1 MAPIFLST
9 DKGEREL
16 MVRSH
21 RFNRFNQLWPFL
33 LLAAPGI
40 LYFLIFHYVP
50 MWGLVL
56 AFKDYSPFIGM
67 IKSPWVGLEHFTNF
81 FSTDNFFV
89 LLRNTLMISLLSLII
104 YFPFTILL
112 SIMLNELR
120 LKMFRRISQTIVY
133 LPHFLSWV
141 VIYGITISFFGPS
154 GVINYYLEQWF
165 DTTALFLVSN
175 DWFRPLIIFQAIW
188 KDAGWGTII
197 FLAALA
203 GVNPELYEAAKV
215 DGANRFHNIWHI
227 TLPGIKS
234 TIVILL
240 LLRLGSSL
248 DSNFMQIFLMT
259 NSLNLDVSNVFDLFV
274 YQTGLQQFNYS
285 FAITVGMF
293 KSVVS
298 LILVVVANYLAR
310 WMGEDGIF

>member
-1 MAPIFLST
+1 M
-9 DKGEREL
+9 ERTL
-16 MVRSH
+16 RIH
-21 RFNRFNQLWPFL
+21 RFQQLWPFY
-33 LLAAPGI
+33 LLAAPGLVYFI
-40 LYFLIFHYVP
+40 LFHYVP

-56 AFKDYSPFIGM
+56 AFKDYSPFIG
-67 IKSPWVGLEHFTNF
+67 IWDSPWVGLDNFRQF
-81 FSTDNFFV
+81 FSTSDFF
-89 LLRNTLMISLLSLII
+89 LLLNNTLLISFLNLAV

-112 SIMLNELR
+112 ALMLNEVR
-120 LKMFRRISQTIVY
+120 LQLFKRLSQTIVY

-154 GVINYYLEQWF
+154 GVINHYLEQWF
-165 DTTALFLVSN
+165 NGNALFLVSN
-175 DWFRPLIIFQAIW
+175 EWFRPLIVLQSIW

-203 GVNPELYEAAKV
+203 GINPELYEAAKV
-215 DGANRFHNIWHI
+215 DGANRLQNIWNI

-259 NSLNLDVSNVFDLFV
+259 NSLNQEVSNVFDLFV
-274 YQTGLQQFNYS
+274 YHIGLEQFNYS

-293 KSVVS
+293 KSVAS
-298 LILVVVANYLAR
+298 LILVLAANYAAKLL
-310 WMGEDGIF
+310 GEEGIF

>member
-1 MAPIFLST
+1 MQ
-9 DKGEREL
+9 
-16 MVRSH
+16 RSLRPK
-21 RFNRFNQLWPFL
+21 RFQQLWPFY

-40 LYFLIFHYVP
+40 LYFVIFHYIP
-50 MWGLVL
+50 MSGLVL
-56 AFKDYSPFIGM
+56 AFKEYSPFKGIM
-67 IKSPWVGLEHFTNF
+67 NSPWVGL
-81 FSTDNFFV
+81 DNFRQFFGTSDFYI
-89 LLRNTLMISLLSLII
+89 LLKNTLLISLLNLVI
-104 YFPFTILL
+104 YFPFTIVL
-112 SIMLNELR
+112 SLMLNELR
-120 LKMFRRISQTIVY
+120 LKLFKRISQTIVY

-154 GVINYYLEQWF
+154 GVINHYMEQWF
-165 DTTALFLVSN
+165 GGTANFLVSN
-175 DWFRPLIIFQAIW
+175 EWFRPLIIFQSIW

-203 GVNPELYEAAKV
+203 GINPEQYEAAKV
-215 DGANRFHNIWHI
+215 DGANRLQNIWHI

-240 LLRLGSSL
+240 LLRLGSSM

-274 YQTGLQQFNYS
+274 YHIGLEQFNYS

-293 KSVVS
+293 KSVAS
-298 LILVVVANYLAR
+298 LILVLAANYAAR
-310 WMGEDGIF
+310 LLGEDGIF

>member
-1 MAPIFLST
+1 MT
-9 DKGEREL
+9 G
-16 MVRSH
+16 
-21 RFNRFNQLWPFL
+21 
-33 LLAAPGI
+33 
-40 LYFLIFHYVP
+40 LI
-50 MWGLVL
+50 L
-56 AFKDYSPFIGM
+56 AFKEYSPFKGIM
-67 IKSPWVGLEHFTNF
+67 NSPWVGL
-81 FSTDNFFV
+81 DNFRQFFGTSDFYM
-89 LLRNTLMISLLSLII
+89 LLKNTLLISLLNLII

-112 SIMLNELR
+112 SLLLNEVR
-120 LKMFRRISQTIVY
+120 LKVFKRVSQTIVY

-154 GVINYYLEQWF
+154 GVINHYLSQWF
-165 DTTALFLVSN
+165 DGNANFLVSN
-175 DWFRPLIIFQAIW
+175 EWFRPLVIFQSIW

-203 GVNPELYEAAKV
+203 GINPEQYEAAKV
-215 DGANRFHNIWHI
+215 DGASRLQSIWHI

-240 LLRLGSSL
+240 LLRLGSSM

-274 YQTGLQQFNYS
+274 YHIGLEQFNYS

-293 KSVVS
+293 KSVAS
-298 LILVVVANYLAR
+298 LILVVGANYAAKLL
-310 WMGEDGIF
+310 GEEGIF

>member
-1 MAPIFLST
+1 M
-9 DKGEREL
+9 ERTIRL
-16 MVRSH
+16 H
-21 RFNRFNQLWPFL
+21 RPKRFKQLWPFYV
-33 LLAAPGI
+33 LAAPGL
-40 LYFLIFHYVP
+40 LYFIIFHYAP

-56 AFKDYSPFIGM
+56 AFKDYSPFRGVWD
-67 IKSPWVGLEHFTNF
+67 SPWVGLENFRTF
-81 FSTDNFFV
+81 FSTSDFYI
-89 LLRNTLMISLLSLII
+89 LLKNTLLISFLNLFI

-112 SIMLNELR
+112 SIMLHELR
-120 LKMFRRISQTIVY
+120 LQVFKRISQTIVY

-154 GVINYYLEQWF
+154 GVINHYLEQWMN
-165 DTTALFLVSN
+165 TNALFLVSN
-175 DWFRPLIIFQAIW
+175 DWFRPLIVLQSIW

-203 GVNPELYEAAKV
+203 GINPELYEAAKV
-215 DGANRFHNIWHI
+215 DGANRFHNIRHI

-240 LLRLGSSL
+240 LLKLGSSL

-259 NSLNLDVSNVFDLFV
+259 NSLNLEVSNVFDLFV
-274 YQTGLQQFNYS
+274 YHIGLEQFNYS

-293 KSVVS
+293 KSVAS
-298 LILVVVANYLAR
+298 LILVLGANYAAKLL
-310 WMGEDGIF
+310 GEDGIF

>member
-1 MAPIFLST
+1 MQ
-9 DKGEREL
+9 
-16 MVRSH
+16 RSLRPK
-21 RFNRFNQLWPFL
+21 RFQQLWPFYV
-33 LLAAPGI
+33 LAAPGI
-40 LYFLIFHYVP
+40 LYFVVFHYIP
-50 MWGLVL
+50 MSGLVL
-56 AFKDYSPFIGM
+56 AFKEYSPFKGIM
-67 IKSPWVGLEHFTNF
+67 NSPWVGL
-81 FSTDNFFV
+81 DNFRQFFGTSDFYI
-89 LLRNTLMISLLSLII
+89 LLKNTLLISLLNLII
-104 YFPFTILL
+104 YFPFTIIL
-112 SIMLNELR
+112 SLMLNELR
-120 LKMFRRISQTIVY
+120 LKVFKRVSQTIVY

-154 GVINYYLEQWF
+154 GVINHYLEQWF
-165 DTTALFLVSN
+165 GSSANFLVSN
-175 DWFRPLIIFQAIW
+175 EWFRPLIIFQSIW

-203 GVNPELYEAAKV
+203 GINPEQYEAAKV
-215 DGANRFHNIWHI
+215 DGANRLQNIWHI

-274 YQTGLQQFNYS
+274 YHIGLEQFNYS

-293 KSVVS
+293 KSVAS
-298 LILVVVANYLAR
+298 LILVLAANYAAR
-310 WMGEDGIF
+310 MLGEEGIF